1 MLLYVIWMWWFR
13 EINLSITFKVTL
25 LPSEQP
31 SDDIR
36 EANEVVVHQIIH
48 GYSISI
54 GTIK

>member
-36 EANEVVVHQIIH
+36 EANEVVVHQIIN